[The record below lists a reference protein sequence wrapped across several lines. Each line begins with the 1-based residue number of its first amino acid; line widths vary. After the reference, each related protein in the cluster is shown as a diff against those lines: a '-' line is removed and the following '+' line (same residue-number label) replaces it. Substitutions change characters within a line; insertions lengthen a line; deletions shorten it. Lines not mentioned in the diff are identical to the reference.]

1 MDQCEPEWYTPG
13 QCSVEASGH
22 GFPAGV
28 VIKRGVACGIGSFIF
43 YSGQQNPSRFFSSS
57 LASASSYA
65 CMQIR
70 KAEEDSPA
78 RAFPVPAPGLGR
90 PQPAASFPAPCQALG
105 RAFEGSKPHHLAVR
119 SEFFLGCEARAVTLA

>member
-1 MDQCEPEWYTPG
+1 MYAMRPQRRPDVALPLYEHCGMLAPRRAPTRSRNGAMDQCEPEWHTPG

-22 GFPAGV
+22 GFPAEV

-70 KAEEDSPA
+70 
-78 RAFPVPAPGLGR
+78 
-90 PQPAASFPAPCQALG
+90 
-105 RAFEGSKPHHLAVR
+105 
-119 SEFFLGCEARAVTLA
+119 